1 MKAKVNTKCHVSF
14 SLGRRRLDGLLKC
27 HLFIFRIGPG
37 VGVGVGA
44 DQEPGVGFGVGTA
57 PPRLRAPLITSPWN
71 RLLLR
76 SSLYLC
82 HSFGLS
88 FYYLSLTSLRLQLRS
103 QWSDFHF
110 SPVLNYFL
118 NDETASKFQQARFR
132 CQRVT
137 SAWQTAAR
145 PDPLRTKF
153 PSLKPDLSIS

>member
-1 MKAKVNTKCHVSF
+1 MSRLFFAWTAETRWTIKVPFIYISYRAR
-14 SLGRRRLDGLLKC
+14 SRSRRRSRPGARSRIRSRNSPTTTPRTSDYKSLESAAASQF
-27 HLFIFRIGPG
+27 FIPI
-37 VGVGVGA
+37 
-44 DQEPGVGFGVGTA
+44 
-57 PPRLRAPLITSPWN
+57 
-71 RLLLR
+71 
-76 SSLYLC
+76 C

-88 FYYLSLTSLRLQLRS
+88 FYYLSSTSLRLQLRS
-103 QWSDFHF
+103 QWSDFQF

-137 SAWQTAAR
+137 SVWQTAAR